1 MDKGGTLMIQTD
13 TAEPEDCQLANK
25 IKPEESECFSTE
37 ALIEC
42 DEPEATGVLRPD
54 EVEPKKEPK
63 EPPVERPKRKSK
75 LPRITQPKLFQCD
88 QCRFRFLTYVE
99 LQVHF
104 DYLHMG
110 VRKCFECKV
119 KFTKQNDMLMHMMRV
134 HADDTKFLCDNC
146 DDAFLSKEE
155 LDNHRRRCKTNISA
169 SQMKEARTPPV
180 GLPLAATLLANA
192 TKSQRLQ
199 APPSSTAS
207 TPVTRSR
214 AKTASVVI
222 SPITTPPP
230 PPPPPPTLRP
240 LTCVDPE
247 LNPSRT
253 ARSTIRVWIFCTLPP
268 HDIPSPQPSVQ
279 S

>member
-75 LPRITQPKLFQCD
+75 LPRITHDEHDHHDHDHKHPTITTTTDSSTVLVGRCPPYAPKKGGAGTVNNQVVLNSFPEPKLFQCD

-104 DYLHMG
+104 DYLHM
-110 VRKCFECKV
+110 V
-119 KFTKQNDMLMHMMRV
+119 
-134 HADDTKFLCDNC
+134 
-146 DDAFLSKEE
+146 
-155 LDNHRRRCKTNISA
+155 SA
-169 SQMKEARTPPV
+169 SQMKEAQTPPV

-207 TPVTRSR
+207 TPG
-214 AKTASVVI
+214 
-222 SPITTPPP
+222 
-230 PPPPPPTLRP
+230 
-240 LTCVDPE
+240 E
-247 LNPSRT
+247 
-253 ARSTIRVWIFCTLPP
+253 
-268 HDIPSPQPSVQ
+268 
-279 S
+279 